1 MSRARSFGLVDDL
14 PRAHAIDRCLGSSV
28 ENAVGISDDCVV
40 NEEGLRYIDEF
51 AKHKLLDAIG
61 DLYLLGLPLLGAFD
75 GHMSGHTLNNELA
88 RSVLLQPDAWEL
100 VSVDNRRVSVDGGHG
115 HLRTVGMS

>member
-1 MSRARSFGLVDDL
+1 M
-14 PRAHAIDRCLGSSV
+14 
-28 ENAVGISDDCVV
+28 NK
-40 NEEGLRYIDEF
+40 EGLRYVDEF

-61 DLYLLGLPLLGAFD
+61 DLYLLGLPLLGAFN
-75 GHMSGHTLNNELA
+75 GYMSGHTLNNELA
-88 RSVLLQPDAWEL
+88 RAVLLQPDAWEL